1 MTVRKM
7 SRALSPFK
15 GLATSTPVHEPHSS
29 AHLRDVYVHESG
41 TPGSPAVIFIHG
53 GGPDGRMWHVHLDRL
68 ARRFH
73 CLAPDLP
80 GFGRSNHLAA
90 LSLGETADLIAQLI
104 EARVPARR
112 AHVVG
117 LSYGGSVVFAMLE
130 RHPDR
135 VHRAVIDGAAVLP
148 LWGGWGDRFVQL
160 GTTAISPIVNTR
172 PVATLLSLVGLREL
186 GIELSSASPRAFRRA
201 YKEGFTAPT
210 SRSEL
215 GAQCPTLLIAGE
227 KEATVRASNAALAEL
242 MPHAIARYVPGLG
255 HAWFGWRPDLHV
267 RMVGAWLTGEA
278 LPEEL
283 KTEPPSLSAV
293 DRVLR
298 LLEKPHDRGQIRQSP
313 DLGPKAIRRCA
324 HDESTSVRAT
334 PKTMRRRQP

>member
-1 MTVRKM
+1 M
-7 SRALSPFK
+7 SRFLETLTAP
-15 GLATSTPVHEPHSS
+15 APVREPRGISR
-29 AHLRDVYVHESG
+29 LDDVSVLESG
-41 TPGSPAVIFIHG
+41 RPGSPAVVFVHG
-53 GGPDGRMWHVHLDRL
+53 GGPNARMWHVHLDRL
-68 ARRFH
+68 AGRLH

-80 GFGRSNHLAA
+80 GFGRSNHLPP

-104 EARVPARR
+104 EARVSARQ

-117 LSYGGSVVFAMLE
+117 ISYGGSVVLAMLE

-135 VHRAVIDGAAVLP
+135 VDRAVIDGAAVLP
-148 LWGGWGDRFVQL
+148 LWGGWGDRFIQL
-160 GTTAISPIVNTR
+160 GTTSISPIVQAR
-172 PVATLLSLVGLREL
+172 PVAALLSLVGLREL

-210 SRSEL
+210 SRAEL
-215 GAQCPTLLIAGE
+215 DARCPTLLVAGE

-242 MPHAIARYVPGLG
+242 MPHAIARFVPGLG

-267 RMVGAWLTGEA
+267 RMVEAWLTGEA

-283 KTEPPSLSAV
+283 KTEPPSPSAV

-298 LLEKPHDRGQIRQSP
+298 RLEESHSRVPLRDSADRGP
-313 DLGPKAIRRCA
+313 GAMPKGHPR
-324 HDESTSVRAT
+324 
-334 PKTMRRRQP
+334 

>member
-1 MTVRKM
+1 MRPFLETFT
-7 SRALSPFK
+7 ALAP
-15 GLATSTPVHEPHSS
+15 AREPRGVSC
-29 AHLRDVYVHESG
+29 LDDVYVHESG
-41 TPGSPAVIFIHG
+41 RPGSPAVVFVHG
-53 GGPDGRMWHVHLDRL
+53 GGPDARMWHVHLDRL
-68 ARRFH
+68 AERLH

-80 GFGRSNHLAA
+80 GFGHSNHLPP
-90 LSLGETADLIAQLI
+90 LSLRETADLIAQLI
-104 EARVPARR
+104 EARVSAGR

-135 VHRAVIDGAAVLP
+135 VDRAVIDGAAVLP
-148 LWGGWGDRFVQL
+148 LWRGWGDRFVQL
-160 GTTAISPIVNTR
+160 STTAISPIVNTR
-172 PVATLLSLVGLREL
+172 PVGALLSLVGLREL

-210 SRSEL
+210 SRAEL
-215 GAQCPTLLIAGE
+215 EAQSPTLLVAGE

-242 MPHAIARYVPGLG
+242 MPHAIARFVPGLG

-267 RMVGAWLTGEA
+267 RMVEAWLTGEA

-283 KTEPPSLSAV
+283 ETEPPSPSAV

-298 LLEKPHDRGQIRQSP
+298 RLEEPQGRVPIRASA
-313 DLGPKAIRRCA
+313 DLGPEAIRTCVP
-324 HDESTSVRAT
+324 DESTSRRSIR
-334 PKTMRRRQP
+334 KTMRRGKP

>member
-1 MTVRKM
+1 MR
-7 SRALSPFK
+7 RALSPFK
-15 GLATSTPVHEPHSS
+15 GPATSTPVQEPHGT
-29 AHLRDVYVHESG
+29 AQLRDVYVHESG
-41 TPGSPAVIFIHG
+41 TFGSPAVVFIHG

-68 ARRFH
+68 APRFH

-80 GFGRSNHLAA
+80 GFGRTNHLAA

-104 EARVPARR
+104 EARVPTRR

-117 LSYGGSVVFAMLE
+117 ISYGGSVVFAMVD

-135 VHRAVIDGAAVLP
+135 VDRAVIDGAAVLP
-148 LWGGWGDRFVQL
+148 LWGRWGDRFVQL

-172 PVATLLSLVGLREL
+172 PVATLLNLVGLREL

-215 GAQCPTLLIAGE
+215 EAQCATLLVAGE
-227 KEATVRASNAALAEL
+227 KEATVRASNAALAGL
-242 MPHAIARYVPGLG
+242 MPHAIARFVPGYG

-267 RMVGAWLTGEA
+267 RMVEAWLTGEA
-278 LPEEL
+278 LPKEL
-283 KTEPPSLSAV
+283 KTEPPSPSAV

-298 LLEKPHDRGQIRQSP
+298 RLEEPQGRVHVRLFAN
-313 DLGPKAIRRCA
+313 LGPKAIRSGA
-324 HDESTSVRAT
+324 PDASTSRRAI
-334 PKTMRRRQP
+334 PKTMRRSQP

>member
-1 MTVRKM
+1 M

-15 GLATSTPVHEPHSS
+15 GLATSTPVHEPQSS
-29 AHLRDVYVHESG
+29 AHIRDVYVHESG
-41 TPGSPAVIFIHG
+41 TPGSPAVVFIHG
-53 GGPDGRMWHVHLDRL
+53 GGPDGRMWDVHLDRL
-68 ARRFH
+68 ARRLH

-104 EARVPARR
+104 DARVPARR

-130 RHPDR
+130 RHPDL
-135 VHRAVIDGAAVLP
+135 VDRAVIDGAAVLP

-186 GIELSSASPRAFRRA
+186 GIELRSASSRAFRRA
-201 YKEGFTAPT
+201 YVEGFTAPA
-210 SRSEL
+210 SREALEAS
-215 GAQCPTLLIAGE
+215 CPTLLVAGE
-227 KEATVRASNAALAEL
+227 KETTVRASNAALAEL
-242 MPHAIARYVPGLG
+242 MPEAIARFVPGLG
-255 HAWFGWRPDLHV
+255 HAWFGWRLDLHV
-267 RMVGAWLTGEA
+267 RMLGAWLTGEA

-283 KTEPPSLSAV
+283 KTEPPSPSAV

-298 LLEKPHDRGQIRQSP
+298 RLERPQGRVPVQAFA
-313 DLGPKAIRRCA
+313 DLGPDAIRTCVP
-324 HDESTSVRAT
+324 DDSTSRRAVRR
-334 PKTMRRRQP
+334 TMRRRQP